1 MHMDGFMIIAIEKEL
16 KAVLLENDG
25 HGLRMATIE
34 GFSILFPENDEHERW
49 RVSDIAHCGSR
60 PVSLRVSISSYS
72 TTIRSLVVQLN
83 LLNK

>member
-34 GFSILFPENDEHERW
+34 GF
-49 RVSDIAHCGSR
+49 
-60 PVSLRVSISSYS
+60 
-72 TTIRSLVVQLN
+72 
-83 LLNK
+83 